1 MACAFELTF
10 RIFGIN
16 SRRIEPPH
24 DLTPRTYRQPH
35 IMSAPCR
42 LAIGATRALE
52 SGAAPRM
59 ARRTLA
65 SQSSASTSARAV
77 RGTNTQCLRESQLSN
92 AGTSRSANSLRG
104 QTRTF
109 TQSASR
115 NKLKTIDQIRARNKG
130 GVCSCLFW
138 SHASQKI

>member
-10 RIFGIN
+10 PLCGKV
-16 SRRIEPPH
+16 SRHIEPLY
-24 DLTPRTYRQPH
+24 DLALRTYRQPH

-52 SGAAPRM
+52 SGAAPRV
-59 ARRTLA
+59 ARRTFV
-65 SQSSASTSARAV
+65 SHSSTSTSSRAT
-77 RGTNTQCLRESQLSN
+77 RGTNTQCLREAQLSS
-92 AGTSRSANSLRG
+92 AGTSRSATSLRG

-115 NKLKTIDQIRARNKG
+115 NKLKTIDQIRARNRG
-130 GVCSCLFW
+130 GVCSSFF
-138 SHASQKI
+138 QPIRI